1 MTCGFKQ
8 SDCAQGRAARPGFT
22 LVEIGAALVLLVGIL
37 TAVLVVMSRA
47 VEATVRIRGQSKA
60 FEVARENL
68 ESLLTVTSVSDSIQ
82 TGYSEKYPEIRWELR
97 VEPFYEPISN
107 KMWIR
112 AVSVAG
118 FPDDSGQEQTVELE
132 HWLTGLTA
140 EQIKQILDQQKIEEE
155 ILKEL
160 YGDQDNPVEEM
171 TKVCLQQ
178 AGLSV
183 SSYDSFVKR
192 QRRERLE
199 YLTQNGFDAG
209 YEELE
214 AAMEEEESQFLQDLG
229 VNFDA
234 LNECIVYLTE
244 NPQLMPASGSSSGS
258 GPGSDSSSGSG
269 PDSDQPTDSENQPD
283 NPENPDQPD
292 NPSDTPAAEKPDCP
306 FDCDKLDPSIK
317 PLICQMTGCC
327 CN

>member
-8 SDCAQGRAARPGFT
+8 SACARGRAARRGFT

-37 TAVLVVMSRA
+37 SAVLVVMSRA

-68 ESLLTVTSVSDSIQ
+68 ESLLTVTSVSDSIE
-82 TGYSEKYPEIRWELR
+82 TGYSEKYPEIHWEVR

-140 EQIKQILDQQKIEEE
+140 EQIKQILDQQKLEEE

-160 YGDQDNPVEEM
+160 YGDQDNPEDEM
-171 TKVCLQQ
+171 TKICLQQ
-178 AGLSV
+178 AGLNV
-183 SSYDSFVKR
+183 SSYDSFIK
-192 QRRERLE
+192 QQKRERLE
-199 YLTQNGFDAG
+199 YLAQNGFGDG
-209 YEELE
+209 YDELE
-214 AAMEEEESQFLQDLG
+214 AAMEEEKSQFLQDLG

-234 LNECIVYLTE
+234 LNDCIVYLTE
-244 NPQLMPASGSSSGS
+244 NPELLPKEN
-258 GPGSDSSSGSG
+258 SDPNLLTS
-269 PDSDQPTDSENQPD
+269 
-283 NPENPDQPD
+283 
-292 NPSDTPAAEKPDCP
+292 
-306 FDCDKLDPSIK
+306 F
-317 PLICQMTGCC
+317 
-327 CN
+327 

>member
-8 SDCAQGRAARPGFT
+8 SDSVRGRAARRGFT

-37 TAVLVVMSRA
+37 SAVLVVMSRA

-68 ESLLTVTSVSDSIQ
+68 ESLLTVASVSDILE

-118 FPDDSGQEQTVELE
+118 FPDDNGQEQTVELE

-140 EQIKQILDQQKIEEE
+140 QQIKQILDQQKVEEE

-171 TKVCLQQ
+171 TKVCLRQ
-178 AGLSV
+178 AGLNV
-183 SSYDSFVKR
+183 SSYDSFVRR

-199 YLTQNGFDAG
+199 YLTQKGFDAG
-209 YEELE
+209 YEQLE

-234 LNECIVYLTE
+234 LNQCIAYLTE
-244 NPQLMPASGSSSGS
+244 NPQLMPGSGSSSGS
-258 GPGSDSSSGSG
+258 GPGSD
-269 PDSDQPTDSENQPD
+269 QPTDSQDQPD
-283 NPENPDQPD
+283 NPENPDRPED
-292 NPSDTPAAEKPDCP
+292 PSKKDTPAAEKPDCP
-306 FDCDKLDPSIK
+306 FECDKLDPSLK
-317 PLICQMTGCC
+317 PLICQLTGCC
-327 CN
+327 CE